1 MAAAQSPIPGR
12 ILKASSSRPQHILTI
27 SQQPT
32 ASLHQNRTQSSTMAV
47 PSLYHH
53 HKSTKLPL
61 QFHNHHIANPNSHS
75 IPIAVL
81 SPVSIIHQFT
91 AAQTAMSLK
100 FSLHRTID
108 EKKREIEIGEE
119 PVAAR

>member
-1 MAAAQSPIPGR
+1 
-12 ILKASSSRPQHILTI
+12 
-27 SQQPT
+27 
-32 ASLHQNRTQSSTMAV
+32 V
-47 PSLYHH
+47 PSPAKQNSPWLRR
-53 HKSTKLPL
+53 
-61 QFHNHHIANPNSHS
+61 QHHIANPNSHS